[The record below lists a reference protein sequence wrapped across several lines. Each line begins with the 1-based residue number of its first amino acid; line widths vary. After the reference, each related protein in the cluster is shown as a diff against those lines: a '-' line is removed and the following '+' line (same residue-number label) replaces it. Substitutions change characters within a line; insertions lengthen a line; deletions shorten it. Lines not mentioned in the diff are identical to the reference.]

1 MWGGAGDGVHG
12 EEEEEVWGEGGEEVP
27 DSAAEGVQHSDREKL

>member
-1 MWGGAGDGVHG
+1 MWGGAGDGVQG

-27 DSAAEGVQHSDREKL
+27 DSTAEGVQHSDREKL